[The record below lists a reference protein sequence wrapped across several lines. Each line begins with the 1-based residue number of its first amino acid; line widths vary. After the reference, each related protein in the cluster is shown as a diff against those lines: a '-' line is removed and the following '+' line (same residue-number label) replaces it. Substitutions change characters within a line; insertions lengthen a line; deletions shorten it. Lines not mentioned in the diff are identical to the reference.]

1 VPAVGRLIAVAALV
15 PIRGLEIVAD
25 RAASAPVPAIASGG
39 GVIPLVL
46 GSALVAAIVW
56 RVRTARRFPRPVP
69 IAAVVLLPAFVWW
82 AALGAGPPSGLE
94 VRVFDVGQ
102 GDAALVSS
110 PGGARILIDGGPD
123 PDEVASELA
132 ALGVRRLDLVVASH
146 PHADHI
152 VGLPAVL
159 ARFAAG
165 TVLEP
170 GCPDEEGA
178 LRPALLQAV
187 DDEAVPLR
195 HPRAGAS
202 FVVGD
207 VVVDVLSPA
216 GCFTGTDSDLN
227 NDALVLRVRYG
238 QRTVLFATEPEEPAQ
253 EEMLEAGIDLHADVL
268 KVPHHGAATSTPEF
282 LRAVSPEVAVVSVGP
297 NPYGHPVPW
306 VLDELEATGA
316 TVIRTDE
323 AGDVVLTLG
332 PAGVAL
338 GA

>member
-1 VPAVGRLIAVAALV
+1 M
-15 PIRGLEIVAD
+15 
-25 RAASAPVPAIASGG
+25 
-39 GVIPLVL
+39 
-46 GSALVAAIVW
+46 
-56 RVRTARRFPRPVP
+56 
-69 IAAVVLLPAFVWW
+69 
-82 AALGAGPPSGLE
+82 
-94 VRVFDVGQ
+94 
-102 GDAALVSS
+102 
-110 PGGARILIDGGPD
+110 
-123 PDEVASELA
+123 
-132 ALGVRRLDLVVASH
+132 
-146 PHADHI
+146 
-152 VGLPAVL
+152 L

-268 KVPHHGAATSTPEF
+268 KVPHHGAATSNG
-282 LRAVSPEVAVVSVGP
+282 AVKAPDVMTTTSSAVAG
-297 NPYGHPVPW
+297 NAANAAATTGHR
-306 VLDELEATGA
+306 LK
-316 TVIRTDE
+316 
-323 AGDVVLTLG
+323 
-332 PAGVAL
+332 
-338 GA
+338 